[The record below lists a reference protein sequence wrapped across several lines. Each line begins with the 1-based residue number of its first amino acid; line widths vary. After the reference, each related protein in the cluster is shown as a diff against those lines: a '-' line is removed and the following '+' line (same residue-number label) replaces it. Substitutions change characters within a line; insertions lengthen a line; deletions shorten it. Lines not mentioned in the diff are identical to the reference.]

1 MKHYTHFLPK
11 KTQRMLT
18 TGKQINALNYE
29 IEETQ
34 RKLNRLT
41 KDRNELEAEIFKGV
55 EQFHDFGATSVIIE
69 AKARADYYNNERTT
83 IENPNQW
90 KTKKS

>member
-11 KTQRMLT
+11 KTPKMVK
-18 TGKQINALNYE
+18 TGKQANALNYE

-41 KDRNELEAEIFKGV
+41 KDRDELEAEIYKDVAF
-55 EQFHDFGATSVIIE
+55 FHGFGTPEVIGN
-69 AKARADYYNNERTT
+69 AKTKAEHYNNVRTT
-83 IENPNQW
+83 TENPNS
-90 KTKKS
+90 KTKK